1 MRVYIYARARKAI
14 PLSQRRKVLEKS
26 IETKLVAEVRKAGGW
41 AVKFLPYELGG
52 MPDRLVICPNGSS
65 CWVEL
70 KDTGKTPRV
79 LQAYRHKQLRE
90 LNQVVFVVDG
100 DAGIAEVVEYVRRK

>member
-1 MRVYIYARARKAI
+1 MRVYIYAHARKAI
-14 PLSQRRKVLEKS
+14 PLSQQGKVLEKS
-26 IETKLVAEVRKAGGW
+26 IETKLVAAVRQAGGW

-100 DAGIAEVVEYVRRK
+100 DDGIAEVVEYVRRK